1 VVAPLIGILAL
12 QGGVL
17 EHAAHL
23 RAHGAE
29 VREVRTPAGLEGLD
43 ALVLPGGEST
53 TMTLGIAREGLGDP
67 LRSFAASGRPVMAT
81 CAGLILLDRT
91 HLDVLPIDCER
102 NAFGRQ
108 IRSFE
113 GDVDVAG
120 IDGGPHRGVFIR
132 APKVVA
138 HDDDV
143 EVLATVDDAVVGV
156 RRGPV
161 EGYAFHPELTE
172 DGRIHAAFVA
182 RVREG

>member
-1 VVAPLIGILAL
+1 MVAPLVGILAL

-23 RAHGAE
+23 RALGTE
-29 VREVRTPAGLEGLD
+29 VREVRTPAGLDGLD

-53 TMTLGIAREGLGDP
+53 TMTLGIAREGLEEP
-67 LRSFAASGRPVMAT
+67 LRAFAASGRPVMAT
-81 CAGLILLDRT
+81 CAGLILLDRA
-91 HLDVLPIDCER
+91 HLGVLPIDCER

-120 IDGGPHRGVFIR
+120 IDGPPHRGVFIR

-143 EVLATVDDAVVGV
+143 EVLATVEDAVVGV
-156 RRGPV
+156 RRGTV
-161 EGYAFHPELTE
+161 EGYAFHPELTD
-172 DGRIHAAFVA
+172 DGRLHAAFVA
-182 RVREG
+182 RLRD